1 MNTVVDVSINQGA
14 PLNCCT
20 YIDSRKKL
28 KEISGAVDGSIKQ
41 GGGGAGCEG
50 GGGGV
55 GVGGKQ
61 SVKVWDKFECAAGAR
76 LCL

>member
-1 MNTVVDVSINQGA
+1 MVRQN
-14 PLNCCT
+14 
-20 YIDSRKKL
+20 
-28 KEISGAVDGSIKQ
+28 
-41 GGGGAGCEG
+41 GGGGGCVV

-61 SVKVWDKFECAAGAR
+61 SVKVWDNFECAAGAR

>member
-1 MNTVVDVSINQGA
+1 MGIMNTVVDVSINQGA
-14 PLNCCT
+14 PINRCT
-20 YIDSRKKL
+20 YIDSGKKL

-41 GGGGAGCEG
+41 GGGGCEV

-61 SVKVWDKFECAAGAR
+61 SVKVWDNFVYIY
-76 LCL
+76 

>member
-20 YIDSRKKL
+20 YIDSGKKL

-41 GGGGAGCEG
+41 KGGGAVGREG
-50 GGGGV
+50 EGE
-55 GVGGKQ
+55 
-61 SVKVWDKFECAAGAR
+61 VWGANN
-76 LCL
+76 L

>member
-20 YIDSRKKL
+20 YIDSGKKL

-41 GGGGAGCEG
+41 GGGAVRWEG
-50 GGGGV
+50 EV
-55 GVGGKQ
+55 
-61 SVKVWDKFECAAGAR
+61 
-76 LCL
+76 